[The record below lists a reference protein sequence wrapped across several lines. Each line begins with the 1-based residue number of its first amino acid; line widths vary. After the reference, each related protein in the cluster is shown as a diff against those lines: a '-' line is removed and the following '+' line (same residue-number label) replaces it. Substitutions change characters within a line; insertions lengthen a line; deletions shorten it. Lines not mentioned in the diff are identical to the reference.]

1 MKYAITFVLGAAAG
15 SLVTWKV
22 IENKY
27 KKLADEEIASVVE
40 RYKNRNAKVE
50 KEANEKTEEAPKV
63 VKENKEKEVEGYKT
77 ILQDMDYTPDND
89 YTVYT
94 EPLKEVIYPFV
105 ISPDDLGDMPGYDVK
120 QGWTYYADFVLT
132 DENDEV
138 VTDPDSIIGDALS
151 HFGEFVDDAVFV
163 RNDELK
169 CDYEIIKIDK
179 TYDEIFN

>member
-15 SLVTWKV
+15 SLATWKV
-22 IENKY
+22 IEKKY
-27 KKLADEEIASVVE
+27 KDLADAEIESVVQ
-40 RYKNRNAKVE
+40 RYKSRNSELEE
-50 KEANEKTEEAPKV
+50 KKEEVLKV